1 MSKQSIPVRLASLAM
16 ILASL
21 ATGGPTPPM
30 ARADDVGARLEL
42 PSGIDEFY
50 VDRSDDSNHVSASM
64 CTSANPSDCSLRG
77 AINRVNTDVVVN
89 ATIRFSS
96 TVSQINLASALPSL
110 ATTGTNI
117 KGVNGPRVSGAA
129 LASGAMMTIDTSQ
142 AVIEGLRFINGDTL
156 DISVVSG
163 SGNVIRQSTIGAP
176 DGSVSNCTSA
186 GVTRNSNVG
195 IKVGPAVTGNS
206 AAPSVWIYDNNI
218 ICHSGYGIQ
227 VDGADGVVVGVNHET
242 TAAARNYIG
251 TNPSQNV
258 VPNGVGIVLNS
269 NGSNGAKNNQI
280 RNNWIWNSG
289 TEGVWLNGTGTNDA
303 NSTAGNAITGND
315 IRGNGRLA
323 SASGIRLNAG
333 AFWNAIGGTDATDAN
348 IIYDNTGDG
357 IRIESSDL
365 NGILG
370 NLIGGSPGHSGNNT
384 VHGISIDT
392 GKDNWI
398 GGMFLLIGSSQ
409 AGNEIGG
416 NDQDGIRLANGAA
429 NTRISRNL
437 IGSDTYGSPRPN
449 YNGISILS
457 GSYSTTV
464 GTGSGTDLNVI
475 AGNALHGVRID
486 GATTTSNTL
495 RYNDIGLNTN
505 SALKCASPP
514 CTAIVP
520 NGGFGVVVQN
530 GAHHNRVSD
539 GNYIAHNGSGG
550 VWAFSAAHDNQFGPS
565 DAVFANTGSG
575 FRIDDAQWNRLT
587 GMSVYS
593 NTRDG
598 IEQTSLGANNSWIST
613 TTYLNGGLGIDIATV
628 ADDDIPTAGY
638 PVITSVVRAGGF
650 VTVTGTSLGSNLT
663 NFPLAYY
670 VSTVYLFRDGLDPS
684 GYGEGQ
690 ILVGSANTNL
700 SGVWRITYSEG
711 ATPRCYAAYNRW
723 VERDLFLGLI
733 ADRSSEFS
741 RSTCGPAYV
750 PMVAR

>member
-1 MSKQSIPVRLASLAM
+1 MTKQSIPVRLASLAM
-16 ILASL
+16 ILGSL
-21 ATGGPTPPM
+21 FSVTPPLAM
-30 ARADDVGARLEL
+30 AADDVGAG
-42 PSGIDEFY
+42 PDTPVGVSEFW

-64 CTSANPSDCSLRG
+64 CTSANPNDCSLRG

-110 ATTGTNI
+110 TTTGTNV

-163 SGNVIRQSTIGAP
+163 SGNVIRQNTIGAP
-176 DGSVSNCTSA
+176 DGSVSNCNSA

-218 ICHSGYGIQ
+218 NCHNFGIQ
-227 VDGADGVVVGVNHET
+227 VDGADGVVIGVNHET

-251 TNPSQNV
+251 TNPSQNT

-269 NGSNGAKNNQI
+269 NDSNGAKNNQI

-289 TEGVWLNGTGTNDA
+289 TEGVWLSGTGTNNA
-303 NSTAGNAITGND
+303 NSTTGNAITGND
-315 IRGNGRLA
+315 IRGSGRMA
-323 SASGIRLNAG
+323 SASAIRLNAG

-348 IIYDNTGDG
+348 KIYDNTGDG

-384 VHGISIDT
+384 GHGVSIDN

-398 GGMFLLIGSSQ
+398 GGLFLLIGSSQ

-416 NDQDGIRLANGAA
+416 NDGDGIRLTNVAR
-429 NTRISRNL
+429 NTTIRRNL
-437 IGSDTYGSPRPN
+437 IGSDPYGTPRPN
-449 YNGISILS
+449 GGSGISILS
-457 GSYSTTV
+457 GSYSTTI
-464 GTGSGTDLNVI
+464 GTGNAVDLNVI
-475 AGNALHGVRID
+475 AGNAIHGVRID
-486 GATTTSNTL
+486 GANTTSNTI

-505 SALKCASPP
+505 SAQKCASPP
-514 CTAIVP
+514 CVAIVP
-520 NGGFGVVVQN
+520 NGSFGLVVQN
-530 GAHHNRVSD
+530 GAHHNRAYD
-539 GNYIAHNGSGG
+539 GNYIAHNGFGG
-550 VWAFSAAHDNQFGPS
+550 VWVLSGARDNQFGPG

-575 FRIDDAQWNRLT
+575 ILFSDAQWNRMT
-587 GMSVYS
+587 VMEIYS

-598 IEQTSLGANNSWIST
+598 IEQTSAGSNNSWIST
-613 TTYLNGGLGIDIATV
+613 TTYLNGGLGIDIATTT
-628 ADDDIPTAGY
+628 DDNIPTAGF
-638 PVITSVVRAGGF
+638 PVITSVVRAGGV
-650 VTVTGTSLGSNLT
+650 VTVTGTSDTSFSGLT
-663 NFPLAYY
+663 YRTT
-670 VSTVYLFRDGLDPS
+670 TVYLFHGGLDPS

-690 ILVGSANTNL
+690 TLAGSANTNA
-700 SGVWRITYSEG
+700 SGVWRVVYNDASTS
-711 ATPRCYAAYNRW
+711 RCYAAYKR
-723 VERDLFLGLI
+723 VVAFDGATFTD
-733 ADRSSEFS
+733 ASSEFS
-741 RSTCGPAYV
+741 LSTCTPKKAYV
-750 PMVAR
+750 PRVVR

>member
-30 ARADDVGARLEL
+30 ARADDVGAGLEL

-64 CTSANPSDCSLRG
+64 CTSAAPNDCSLRG
-77 AINRVNTDVVVN
+77 AINRVNIDGVVN

-96 TVSQINLASALPSL
+96 TVTQVDLTSPLPSL
-110 ATTGTNI
+110 TTTGTNI
-117 KGVNGPRVSGAA
+117 KGVNGPRLSGSAM
-129 LASGAMMTIDTSQ
+129 ASGSMMTIDTSQ
-142 AVIEGLRFINGDTL
+142 AIIEGLNLINGVSRDV
-156 DISVVSG
+156 SVISG
-163 SGNVIRQSTIGAP
+163 SGNVIRQNTIGTP
-176 DGSVSNCTSA
+176 NDSVSTCISA
-186 GVTRNSNVG
+186 GITQTSLVG
-195 IKVGPAVTGNS
+195 VFVGPAVTGSS
-206 AAPSVWIYDNNI
+206 AAPSIWIYDNNI
-218 ICHSGYGIQ
+218 NCHFGYGIQ
-227 VDGADGVVVGVNHET
+227 IDGADGAVIGVNHLT
-242 TAAARNYIG
+242 SAAAGNYIG
-251 TNPSQNV
+251 TNPSQNTLA
-258 VPNGVGIVLNS
+258 NGVGIVLNS

-280 RNNWIWNSG
+280 RNNWIFNQRK
-289 TEGVWLNGTGTNDA
+289 EGIWLTGTGTNDI
-303 NSTAGNAITGND
+303 NGTAANAITGNK
-315 IRGNGRLA
+315 IRRSGLTA
-323 SASGIRLNAG
+323 SASGIRLDAG
-333 AFWNAIGGTDATDAN
+333 AYWNAIGGTTAAESN
-348 IIYDNTGDG
+348 YIFDNNGDG
-357 IRIESSDL
+357 ISIEGSDL

-370 NLIGGSPGHSGNNT
+370 NVIGGSPGYPGNNAG
-384 VHGISIDT
+384 HGVLIDG

-437 IGSDTYGSPRPN
+437 IGSDTYGAPRPN

-475 AGNALHGVRID
+475 AGNQLHGVRID

-530 GAHHNRVSD
+530 GAHHNRASD

-550 VWAFSAAHDNQFGPS
+550 VWVQGGASDNQFGPS
-565 DAVFANTGSG
+565 DEVFANTGSG

-587 GMSVYS
+587 GMSIYS

-613 TTYLNGGLGIDIATV
+613 TTYLNGGLGIDIAIV

-638 PVITSVVRAGGF
+638 PVITSVVRAGGV
-650 VTVTGTSLGSNLT
+650 VTVTGTSDTTFSGLT
-663 NFPLAYY
+663 YRTT
-670 VSTVYLFRDGLDPS
+670 TVYLFHGGLDPS

-690 ILVGSANTNL
+690 SLAGSANTNA
-700 SGVWRITYSEG
+700 SGVWRISYTEG
-711 ATPRCYAAYNRW
+711 ATPLCYAAYKRIVGFNGAAFY
-723 VERDLFLGLI
+723 DAG
-733 ADRSSEFS
+733 SEFS
-741 RSTCGPAYV
+741 RSTCTPKKAYV
-750 PMVAR
+750 PRVLR

>member
-30 ARADDVGARLEL
+30 ARADDVGAGLEL

-64 CTSANPSDCSLRG
+64 CTSAAPNDCSLRG
-77 AINRVNTDVVVN
+77 AINRVNTDGVVN
-89 ATIRFSS
+89 ATIRFSG
-96 TVSQINLASALPSL
+96 TVTQINLTSALPSL
-110 ATTGTNI
+110 TTTGTNI

-365 NGILG
+365 NGVLG

-505 SALKCASPP
+505 SAQKCASPP
-514 CTAIVP
+514 CTTIVP
-520 NGGFGVVVQN
+520 NGGFGLVVQN
-530 GAHHNRVSD
+530 NAHHNRAYD

-550 VWAFSAAHDNQFGPS
+550 VWVQGGASDNQFGPS
-565 DAVFANTGSG
+565 DEVFANTGSG

-598 IEQTSLGANNSWIST
+598 IEQTSAGSNNSWIST

-628 ADDDIPTAGY
+628 ADDNIPTAGY
-638 PVITSVVRAGGF
+638 PVITSVVRAGGV
-650 VTVTGTSLGSNLT
+650 VTVTGTSDTTFSGLT
-663 NFPLAYY
+663 YRTT
-670 VSTVYLFRDGLDPS
+670 TVYLFHGGLDPS

-690 ILVGSANTNL
+690 SLAGSANTNAG
-700 SGVWRITYSEG
+700 GVWRISYTEG
-711 ATPRCYAAYNRW
+711 ATPLCYAAYKRIVGFNGASFY
-723 VERDLFLGLI
+723 DAG
-733 ADRSSEFS
+733 SEFS

-750 PMVAR
+750 PMVVR